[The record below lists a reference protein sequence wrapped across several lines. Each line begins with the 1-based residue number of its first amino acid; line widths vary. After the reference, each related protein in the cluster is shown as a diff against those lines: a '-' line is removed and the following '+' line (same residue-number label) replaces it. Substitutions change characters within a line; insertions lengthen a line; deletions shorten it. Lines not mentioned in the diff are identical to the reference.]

1 MLIMQKK
8 HPVKVA
14 EIKLGYECNNNCIF
28 CLNEHMKP
36 RGRLSSKEAKKAI
49 DKAKFAKCKTVI
61 FTGGE
66 PSIRPDFP
74 ELCSYVKKQGLE
86 IEIQTNGRK
95 FSEKEF
101 AKKISNIG
109 IQLFVVS
116 IHAHNAKLHKML
128 TGTDSFNETIQGIKN
143 LALLGNK
150 IVSNTVITKQNM
162 KNLRKIAEML
172 LEMNIAGI
180 QFTWPEA
187 SGAALTNFETAVPK
201 LSQAAP
207 FVREALFEER
217 IGIAGMP
224 ICTIGKEFE
233 KFYAVRQEK
242 IDFDFGKVCKSTKE
256 RRKKERVGKPAFCSE
271 CEKNMYCDGICKQY
285 LKKNGS
291 GELNPIHS
299 KRIMHF

>member
-1 MLIMQKK
+1 MQEKQGAE
-8 HPVKVA
+8 VA

-36 RGRLSSKEAKKAI
+36 LGKLSFEKAKKAI
-49 DKAKFAKCKTVI
+49 DRAKSLKCKTVI

-66 PSIRPDFP
+66 PSIRPDFF
-74 ELCSYVKKQGLE
+74 ELCNYAKKQGLE

-101 AKKISNIG
+101 AEKISALG
-109 IQLFVVS
+109 IKLFVVS
-116 IHAHNAKLHKML
+116 IHAHNAKLNKIL

-162 KNLRKIAEML
+162 QNLKEIAKML
-172 LEMNIAGI
+172 LELNVAKVQI
-180 QFTWPEA
+180 TWPEA
-187 SGAALTNFETAVPK
+187 SGAALANFETVVPR

-207 FVREALFEER
+207 FVREALFDER

-224 ICTIGKEFE
+224 LCTIGKTFE
-233 KFYAVRQEK
+233 KFCAFQQEK
-242 IDFDFGKVCKSTKE
+242 VDFDFGKVCKSTKE
-256 RRKKERVGKPAFCSE
+256 RRKKERVEKPEFCSR
-271 CEKNMYCDGICKQY
+271 CEANQYCDGVCKQY
-285 LKKNGS
+285 LKKNGAT
-291 GELNPIHS
+291 ELKPIHK